1 MPELAFILVAIL
13 VIWSVLARAA
23 VFKLMHY
30 PGGVNVL
37 LDLLAHGHSLPVVR
51 TTGARFS
58 AECDAL
64 S

>member
-1 MPELAFILVAIL
+1 
-13 VIWSVLARAA
+13 
-23 VFKLMHY
+23 MHY